1 MITLSL
7 DHPFLKLRP
16 AHNEDGEGMSRLIA
30 RIFSDYENCPF
41 LPHEFPELE
50 APADH
55 YRGKKKG
62 ELWIL
67 EDTRTDT
74 TFPVAGSLA
83 ITPTYHP
90 TRFELFKVYLSHE
103 LRGSGLSQVMLNNA
117 LDFARARRASEIMLW
132 TDTRFHAGHRFYE
145 KAGFVRVAGIRQLHD
160 AAETFEFG
168 YRLALTAVKG
178 S

>member
-1 MITLSL
+1 MTLSI
-7 DHPFLKLRP
+7 DHPFLKLRL
-16 AHNEDGEGMSRLIA
+16 ARNEDGDGMGRLIA

-41 LPHEFPELE
+41 LPHEFQELG

-67 EDTRTDT
+67 EDPRADSA
-74 TFPVAGSLA
+74 FPVAGSIA

-90 TRFELFKVYLSHE
+90 TRFELFKIYLAHE
-103 LRGSGLSQVMLNNA
+103 FRGSGLSQMMLNNA
-117 LDFARARRASEIMLW
+117 LDYARAHHASEIMLW

-168 YRLALTAVKG
+168 YRIALTPPKG

>member
-1 MITLSL
+1 M
-7 DHPFLKLRP
+7 
-16 AHNEDGEGMSRLIA
+16 GRLIA
-30 RIFSDYENCPF
+30 RIFLDYENCPF

-67 EDTRTDT
+67 EDPRTDAA
-74 TFPVAGSLA
+74 FPVAGSLA

-90 TRFELFKVYLSHE
+90 ARFELFKIYLAHE
-103 LRGSGLSQVMLNNA
+103 FRGSGLSQVMLNNA
-117 LDFARARRASEIMLW
+117 LDFARARQASEIMLW

-168 YRLALTAVKG
+168 YRLALAPIKR

>member
-1 MITLSL
+1 MTSTL
-7 DHPFLKLRP
+7 DHPFLNLRL
-16 AHNEDGEGMSRLIA
+16 ARNEDGDGMGRLIA

-41 LPHEFPELE
+41 LPHEFPELQ

-67 EDTRTDT
+67 EDTRSDAL
-74 TFPVAGSLA
+74 FPVAGSIA
-83 ITPTYHP
+83 ITPTYEP
-90 TRFELFKVYLSHE
+90 TRFELFKIYLAHE
-103 LRGSGLSQVMLNNA
+103 FRGNGLSQMMLTHA
-117 LDFARARRASEIMLW
+117 LDYALAHHASEVVLW

-168 YRLALTAVKG
+168 YRRALRADKDQ
-178 S
+178 

>member
-1 MITLSL
+1 MTLNF
-7 DHPFLKLRP
+7 DHPFLNLRL
-16 AHNEDGEGMSRLIA
+16 ARNEDGDLMGRLIA

-41 LPHEFPELE
+41 LPHEFPELL

-67 EDTRTDT
+67 EDSRKEAQ
-74 TFPVAGSLA
+74 FPVAGSIA
-83 ITPTYHP
+83 ITPTYDP
-90 TRFELFKVYLSHE
+90 TRFELFKIYLSHE
-103 LRGSGLSQVMLNNA
+103 FRGNGLSQMMLSHA
-117 LDFARARRASEIMLW
+117 LDYARAHHASEVVLW

-168 YRLALTAVKG
+168 YRLVLNPRKG